1 MFVTDIDTSI
11 AVHALHFFDHIHLD
25 RFASLDA
32 QDILRIALTTG
43 NRCSSLDLLTI
54 GDDNVSRSRD
64 GVRTLLTFL
73 KANRQYA
80 LRVDD
85 QLTLC
90 ACRHRY
96 WLIVIFSGHQRNN
109 LIFLHMTS
117 IVDKNLATGRQRV
130 LVKENVRRD
139 DADRTSVRVRI
150 LHDLDDTVDLADL
163 RLVLGH
169 TRFKEFLYA
178 R

>member
-1 MFVTDIDTSI
+1 MITFGQ
-11 AVHALHFFDHIHLD
+11 
-25 RFASLDA
+25 R
-32 QDILRIALTTG
+32 ILRIALTTG

-54 GDDNVSRSRD
+54 GDDNVSCSRD

-90 ACRHRY
+90 ACHHWY
-96 WLIVIFSGHQRNN
+96 WLIAIFSRHQRNSV
-109 LIFLHMTS
+109 IFLHMIS

>member
-1 MFVTDIDTSI
+1 MI
-11 AVHALHFFDHIHLD
+11 
-25 RFASLDA
+25 
-32 QDILRIALTTG
+32 
-43 NRCSSLDLLTI
+43 
-54 GDDNVSRSRD
+54 
-64 GVRTLLTFL
+64 
-73 KANRQYA
+73 
-80 LRVDD
+80 
-85 QLTLC
+85 
-90 ACRHRY
+90 
-96 WLIVIFSGHQRNN
+96 
-109 LIFLHMTS
+109 S

-139 DADRTSVRVRI
+139 DADGTSVRVRI